1 MEKLE
6 IEMREN
12 KKHSSSFQKRVVR
25 FYEENKFPITVE
37 PLLLFSSIAYGL
49 AEV

>member
-12 KKHSSSFQKRVVR
+12 KKHSSSFQKCKDQDRR
-25 FYEENKFPITVE
+25 PQSLWLELDPKTRRTQIVE
-37 PLLLFSSIAYGL
+37 
-49 AEV
+49 